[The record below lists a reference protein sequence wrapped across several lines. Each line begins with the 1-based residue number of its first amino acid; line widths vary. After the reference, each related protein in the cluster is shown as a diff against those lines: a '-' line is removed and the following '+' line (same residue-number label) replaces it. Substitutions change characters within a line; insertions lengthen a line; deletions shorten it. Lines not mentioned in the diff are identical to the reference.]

1 MPYISMFKNFND
13 LFLVAA
19 PSSPR
24 DVSGEATCDSVI
36 LSWSHPKN
44 DGGFPVISYVISY
57 ENNTLVIPS
66 NTTNYIIDNL
76 EHSTEYSIVIQAR
89 TEAAIGDEALVE
101 LKTTQFCE

>member
-1 MPYISMFKNFND
+1 MFRHFNNI
-13 LFLVAA
+13 FLIDA

-24 DVSGEATCDSVI
+24 DFSGEATCDSVI
-36 LSWSHPKN
+36 LSWSHPKK
-44 DGGFPVISYVISY
+44 DGGFPVINYVISY
-57 ENNTLVIPS
+57 GNNTLVIPS
-66 NTTNYIIDNL
+66 NTTDYIIGNL

>member
-1 MPYISMFKNFND
+1 MFQFFINFNHV
-13 LFLVAA
+13 FLVDA

-24 DVSGEATCDSVI
+24 DFSGEATCDSVI
-36 LSWSHPKN
+36 LSWSHPKK
-44 DGGFPVISYVISY
+44 DGGFPVINYVISY
-57 ENNTLVIPS
+57 KNNTLVIPS
-66 NTTNYIIDNL
+66 NTTDYIIDNL